1 MNALQNE
8 IRLIG
13 RVGSDVESKTLE
25 NGVKVAKVSLA
36 TNHSYT
42 KKTGEKVNDTD
53 WHRLEAWGSIADR
66 MDRYVVKGN
75 QLAVSGRLTYDE
87 WETKEGVKVRA
98 AVIRISEVLFLTP
111 QNK

>member
-13 RVGSDVESKTLE
+13 RVGSDVESKILD
-25 NGVKVAKVSLA
+25 NGVKVAKLSLA

-42 KKTGEKVNDTD
+42 NKAGEKVNDTD
-53 WHRLEAWGSIADR
+53 WHRLEAWGNIADR
-66 MDRYVVKGN
+66 IEKYVAQGN

-87 WETKEGVKVRA
+87 WETKEGVKVRS

-111 QNK
+111 RNK